1 MARSTE
7 TLEQTI
13 RGRPGAA
20 ERIDARTGAMRIAL
34 RLAELRRELDK
45 TQVEMAELMQT
56 TQENISRIERADNLY
71 LSTLAG
77 YIASVGGRLEINA
90 VFDDRVISLAAVDG
104 DVQQSA

>member
-1 MARSTE
+1 MAKSTDK
-7 TLEQTI
+7 LERTI

-20 ERIDARTGAMRIAL
+20 ERIDARTEAMRVAL

-71 LSTLAG
+71 LSTLAS

-90 VFDDRVISLAAVDG
+90 VFDDRVISLAAVED
-104 DVQQSA
+104 DVHQPA